1 MTNSADTITSRPGS
15 AERYVALAR
24 LAILWERIWP
34 ALWPASGIAGLF
46 LALAL
51 FGVFDFVPPSLLG
64 LIQALALACIGLSL
78 QQSLR
83 SIRHPSW
90 TEGARR
96 VERDSLLHH
105 RPITEHNDQ
114 LAAGQGDAQAEALW
128 RLHLK
133 QLLSRIANLR
143 VARPHSGLAVRDPYA
158 LRFLLLLLLL
168 ASIAVAGHDWRS
180 RLVAALTPDSGESA
194 SSAAIDAWINPPAYT
209 GEAPIYLQRGDQR
222 TIAVPAGSELVVR
235 VHDASAQPHFA
246 IAPSADAPSFQGS
259 DKEYGGSYRI
269 AASGDVRVRADGR
282 TLGDWH
288 LQAIPDEA
296 PVIAF
301 AQPPSKTERDA
312 VKFAFTAGDDYGV
325 VSARA
330 LIRPVLPKGK
340 TGATLSVD
348 LPLPSSAKTLN
359 QTVYRD
365 LTENPFAGLQVA
377 ITLEAKDG
385 AGQTGFSKTV
395 LFHLPARI
403 FTNPLARALVEQRQN
418 LAVAEDNA
426 REKTE
431 ETLDALAI
439 APDRFYKDQNATYL
453 SLRAIYWA
461 MKNARHPNDIARV
474 QDMLWQTALSLDQA
488 GLASAAEQL
497 RQLQQLLAQ
506 ALAQGAPQ
514 DTIDSLLKRYREAL
528 ERYMQML
535 AQSAQPSTGA
545 PPGTQTLNIS
555 PDDLD
560 KLLKAIEQ
568 AAQSGAR
575 QSAAQMLAML
585 QSLLENLHMT
595 QGAGGSGGTPGDKA
609 MSGAI
614 QGLSDLM
621 GRQRQLMDKTYR
633 QQQGTGDPKD
643 GGAKGLAEQQG
654 KLRDDLD
661 KALKGFGDQHMKAP
675 ETLGRA
681 GHEMGDAQNQLG
693 ANALDG
699 AGDSQKNALEALRQ
713 GADDLAKQLMDRMG
727 QGNQEGNE
735 DPLGRTQGAQGP
747 SFGAGVKV
755 PDQSTLARA
764 RAILEELRRRAAQ
777 QGRSKQELD
786 YIDRLLK
793 EF

>member
-1 MTNSADTITSRPGS
+1 MTNSADPITSRPGS

-24 LAILWERIWP
+24 AALLWERIWP
-34 ALWPASGIAGLF
+34 GLWPASGIACAF
-46 LALAL
+46 LAAAL
-51 FGVFDFVPPSLLG
+51 FGLFDLVPVGLHG
-64 LIQALALACIGLSL
+64 LIQAFALACIGLSL

-83 SIRHPSW
+83 NIRVPSW
-90 TEGARR
+90 SDGARR
-96 VERDSLLHH
+96 VERDSRLDH
-105 RPITEHNDQ
+105 RPITERNDR
-114 LAAGQGDAQAEALW
+114 LAAGAGDAAAEALW

-143 VARPHSGLAVRDPYA
+143 VARPRSGLAARDPYA

-168 ASIAVAGHDWRS
+168 ASIAVAGGEWKA
-180 RLVAALTPDSGESA
+180 RLAVALTPDSGESA
-194 SSAAIDAWINPPAYT
+194 LSTAIDAWINPPAYT
-209 GEAPIYLQRGDQR
+209 GEAPIYLQRGEQR
-222 TIAVPAGSELVVR
+222 TIAVPMGSEFVVR
-235 VHDASAQPHFA
+235 VHDAPAQPHFA
-246 IAPSADAPSFQGS
+246 IAPSAAAPSFQGS
-259 DKEYGGSYRI
+259 DKEYGASYRV
-269 AASGDVRVRADGR
+269 AESGDVRVRADGR
-282 TLGDWH
+282 TLGDWR
-288 LQAIPDEA
+288 LQAIPDEP

-301 AQPPSKTERDA
+301 AQPPSRTERDA
-312 VKFAFTAGDDYGV
+312 VKFAFTASDDYGV

-330 LIRPVLPKGK
+330 LIRPVLPKGE

-348 LPLPSSAKTLN
+348 LPLASSAKTLN

-365 LTENPFAGLQVA
+365 LTENPFAGLEVA

-385 AGQTGFSKTV
+385 AGQTGLSRTV

-418 LAVAEDNA
+418 LAVAADNA

-439 APDRFYKDQNATYL
+439 APDRFYQNQNGVYL

-461 MKNARHPNDIARV
+461 LKNARNANDIARV
-474 QDMLWQTALSLDQA
+474 QDLLWQTALSLDQA
-488 GLASAAEQL
+488 GLASVAQQL
-497 RQLQQLLAQ
+497 RQLQQLLSQ

-514 DTIDSLLKRYREAL
+514 DTIDSLLQRYRETL
-528 ERYMQML
+528 QRYLQML
-535 AQSAQPSTGA
+535 AQSAQPSNGA
-545 PPGTQTLNIS
+545 PPGAQALNIS

-560 KLLKAIEQ
+560 KLLEAIEQ
-568 AAQSGAR
+568 AAQSGSR

-595 QGAGGSGGTPGDKA
+595 QGAGGGGTPGDKA

-661 KALKGFGDQHMKAP
+661 KALKGLGDQHMKAP
-675 ETLGRA
+675 DSLGRA
-681 GHEMGDAQNQLG
+681 GRAMGEAQNQLG
-693 ANALDG
+693 TDALDG
-699 AGDSQKNALEALRQ
+699 AGDAQKNALEALRQ
-713 GADDLAKQLMDRMG
+713 GTDDLAKQLMSRMG
-727 QGNQEGNE
+727 QGNNEGNE
-735 DPLGRTQGAQGP
+735 DPLGRAAGGQGP
-747 SFGAGVKV
+747 SLGAGVKV

-777 QGRSKQELD
+777 QGRPKQELD